1 MFLAIIENNDDRL
14 KVEKLYNTYRATML
28 YTANSILH
36 DQYLAEDTVHQ
47 SFLRIIKNLHKIN
60 ENDPKKVKSFLVIIC
75 RRVSFDLYNERK
87 RMLESTKYIDNVNEQ
102 IGNILES
109 DDELPLDVIIREE
122 SLDILLYKI
131 KSVHSDYADIF
142 LLRHY
147 HDLSIADIAD
157 LLRITQNNVTVRLH
171 RAKNMLRKLMEEVAT
186 EYEKGRI

>member
-1 MFLAIIENNDDRL
+1 
-14 KVEKLYNTYRATML
+14 
-28 YTANSILH
+28 
-36 DQYLAEDTVHQ
+36 
-47 SFLRIIKNLHKIN
+47 
-60 ENDPKKVKSFLVIIC
+60 
-75 RRVSFDLYNERK
+75 
-87 RMLESTKYIDNVNEQ
+87 MLESTKYIDNVNEQ